1 MALTGS
7 YGGRPR
13 PRKLIAALLTR
24 GRLATVIRSALS
36 TVTLNTY
43 RIFGDPA
50 RLTIADGV
58 APMNTLFNTVSG
70 TIDVGP
76 EVIFGHNVSV
86 LTGSHEHHLLGA
98 ARVSGV
104 PSSGHDIVI
113 ERGAWIASNAS
124 VLGPCRIGAH
134 AVLAAG
140 ALARADVPPY
150 AIAAGVPASVVGYV
164 TEDRPA

>member
-1 MALTGS
+1 
-7 YGGRPR
+7 
-13 PRKLIAALLTR
+13 
-24 GRLATVIRSALS
+24 
-36 TVTLNTY
+36 
-43 RIFGDPA
+43 
-50 RLTIADGV
+50 
-58 APMNTLFNTVSG
+58 MNTLFNTVSG

-76 EVIFGHNVSV
+76 EVSFGHNVSI
-86 LTGSHEHHLLGA
+86 LTGSHEYHLLGA

-124 VLGPCRIGAH
+124 VLGPCRIGEH
-134 AVLAAG
+134 SVLAAG